1 MDYEGEL
8 QLLCET
14 FKKCRVPAE
23 QLRPGDPIAREIN
36 ENFWLLFGR
45 IPQDLILSAD
55 YLQRIRPQTLYRMT
69 TRFQFSYIFLRLPR
83 TAVER
88 ILMIGPYLAEPLTG
102 QKIMEIGEEY
112 GIAPHRLKALE
123 AYYGILPHIPESS
136 HLFTML
142 SIFCERI
149 WGGSDAFSLEEIKDR
164 FLSDPE
170 PLTAGQPGSD
180 SEDLLL
186 DMKLM
191 EQRYSFE
198 NEMIRAVSQG
208 QLHKGTSII
217 NSFSSMAFEK
227 RLDDPLR
234 NLKNYS
240 IIMNTLLRKAA
251 ENGGVHPIHINEM
264 STGFAIKI
272 ENLSSVG
279 EVQKLMAEMFRSY
292 CLLVRKHSTKNF
304 SAIVQKTILLIDAD
318 LSANLSLSTLAEA
331 QNISAGYLSSLFK
344 KETGKT
350 VTAYINDRRMKLAA
364 HLLSTTRLQ
373 IQTVALHCG
382 ILDVQY
388 FSKTFKKYTGKTPKE
403 YRMMAK
409 REGSD

>member
-1 MDYEGEL
+1 MGYEGEL

-14 FKKCRVPAE
+14 FKKSRVSVE
-23 QLRPGDPIAREIN
+23 LLHPGDPIVREIN
-36 ENFWLLFGR
+36 ENFWLLFSGS
-45 IPQDLILSAD
+45 PQDLILSAD
-55 YLQRIRPQTLYRMT
+55 YFQKIRPQTLYRMT
-69 TRFQFSYIFLRLPR
+69 THFQFSYILFRLPR
-83 TAVER
+83 TAMETV
-88 ILMIGPYLAEPLTG
+88 LMIGPYLAEPLTG

-123 AYYGILPHIPESS
+123 AYYGILPHIPDSS

-142 SIFCERI
+142 NIFCERI
-149 WGGSDAFSLEEIKDR
+149 WGGSDAFSLEEIKES

-180 SEDLLL
+180 SKDLLL

-198 NEMIRAVSQG
+198 NEMIQAVSQG
-208 QLHKGTSII
+208 QLHKGASIM
-217 NSFSSMAFEK
+217 NGFSSIAFEK

-264 STGFAIKI
+264 SSTFAIKI

-279 EVQKLMAEMFRSY
+279 EVQKLMTEMFRSY
-292 CLLVRKHSTKNF
+292 CLLVRKHSTQNL
-304 SAIVQKTILLIDAD
+304 SAIVQNSILMIDAD
-318 LSANLSLSTLAEA
+318 LSADLSLSTLAEA

-350 VTAYINDRRMKLAA
+350 ITAYINDRRMKLAA

-388 FSKTFKKYTGKTPKE
+388 FSKVFKKFTGKTPKE
-403 YRMMAK
+403 YRMIAK
-409 REGSD
+409 REGSN